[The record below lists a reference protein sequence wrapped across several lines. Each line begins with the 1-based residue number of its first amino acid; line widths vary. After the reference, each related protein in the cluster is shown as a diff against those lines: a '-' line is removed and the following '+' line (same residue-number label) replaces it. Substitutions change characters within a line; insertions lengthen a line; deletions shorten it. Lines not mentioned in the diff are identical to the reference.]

1 MKGALMPR
9 IVYIPARIDGGKQGL
24 DDFISA
30 GGDLE
35 ELLGGAVEYTG
46 VEFVDPNWPILA
58 EDALQGLAGN
68 CVRAID
74 PHTEADPAAVLM
86 NMLIGY
92 GNLIHQG
99 AYVPVGPT
107 RHYLRVYAVLVGRSS
122 KARKGS
128 SGAYPQALLRKVD
141 ESWANRRII
150 SGLSSGEGLIY
161 AVRDPVERYDAK
173 NDEMKVIDRGESD
186 KRLMIVEG
194 EFSRVLKVMSRE
206 GNSLSSILRD
216 AYDRDFLQ
224 NQTKHDPHR
233 ATGAHIS
240 LIGHITQE
248 ELLRHLNAT
257 EQANGFGN
265 RFLYMMVRRSKVLPF
280 GGDMHENDEEL
291 LSELR
296 ASVKFAQDL
305 GVIEWGEESGDLWAE
320 EIYPDLSEGEEGL
333 VGAML
338 ARAETHVLRLSG
350 LYAVLD
356 RSRTIEP
363 PHLIAALSLWDYAE
377 SSVRLIFGDVRGDR
391 VLDKIVTALQ
401 KAGEAGL
408 TRTEIYHLFGNHAKS
423 NDIERALMTLFTE
436 GRASKTPEETGGR
449 PTERWRFVQ

>member
-1 MKGALMPR
+1 MPR
-9 IVYIPARIDGGKQGL
+9 IVYIPAGPSGGKQGL

-46 VEFVDPNWPILA
+46 VEFVDPDWPILA
-58 EDALQGLAGN
+58 EEALQGLAGN

-74 PHTEADPAAVLM
+74 PHTEADQAAVLT

-92 GNLIHQG
+92 GNLIYQG
-99 AYVPVGPT
+99 AYVPVGAA
-107 RHYLRVYAVLVGRSS
+107 RHYLRVYAVLVGLSA

-128 SGAYPQALLRKVD
+128 SWAYPQALLREVD
-141 ESWANRRII
+141 ESWANRRVI

-161 AVRDPVERYDAK
+161 AVRDPVEKYDAN
-173 NDEMKVIDRGESD
+173 NDEMKVTDRGESD
-186 KRLMIVEG
+186 KRLMVVEG

-216 AYDRDFLQ
+216 AYDRDVLQ
-224 NQTKHDPHR
+224 NLTKHDPHR

-265 RFLYMMVRRSKVLPF
+265 RFLYMMVRRSKALPF
-280 GGDMHENDEEL
+280 GGGMPENYEEL
-291 LSELR
+291 VRELR
-296 ASVKFAQDL
+296 ASVEFAQDL
-305 GVIEWGEESGDLWAE
+305 GAIAWGEESGELWAE
-320 EIYPDLSEGEEGL
+320 EIYPDLSDGEEGL

-350 LYAVLD
+350 LYAVLN

-377 SSVRLIFGDVRGDR
+377 DSARLIFGGVSGDR
-391 VLDKIVTALQ
+391 VLDKIVTAIQ
-401 KAGEAGL
+401 KAGDAGL
-408 TRTEIYHLFGNHAKS
+408 TRTEIYHLFSNHTKS
-423 NDIERALMTLFTE
+423 KEVERALMTLFTE

-449 PTERWRFVQ
+449 PTERWWFVR